1 MTRSQKSPLVIP
13 AKAGIHLDLRAPKA
27 KWIARCARPFGASLR
42 LFCALCACPAFA
54 GMTMLLAAC
63 GKAPNTAPTANTGA
77 APVSA
82 YVAIAR
88 GKIDVEG
95 GIVRVAAT
103 RDGVISAMQG
113 DIGDAVKAGD
123 VLVALDP
130 KPAQIALDAAHAE
143 LAAANAQASLLRAK
157 LPALRQRAARVVE
170 ASQAGAT
177 SGQSADDANQ
187 ALTELRAE
195 VSVADA
201 NVETARQK
209 TKQAE
214 YEVEARQLRAPVAGR
229 IVARVAQIGAAVSTQ
244 AGGDLVE
251 ILPDKPRIVRA
262 ELNEGFVA
270 KVKVGQTAEVSSDVD
285 GKSYAAHVSRI
296 GDVFGPSK
304 LTESTQDATDTR
316 DVECILQ
323 LDNAGELRIGQRV
336 QVRFLPQGK

>member
-1 MTRSQKSPLVIP
+1 MIRSTQIFPALV
-13 AKAGIHLDLRAPKA
+13 AA
-27 KWIARCARPFGASLR
+27 CAVA
-42 LFCALCACPAFA
+42 
-54 GMTMLLAAC
+54 LAAC
-63 GKAPNTAPTANTGA
+63 GKSSNTAPASSA
-77 APVSA
+77 ASASTSA

-103 RDGVISAMQG
+103 RDGVITEVHG
-113 DIGDAVKAGD
+113 EIGDAIKAGD
-123 VLVALDP
+123 VLVTLDP
-130 KPAQIALDAAHAE
+130 KPAQIALNAARAE

-157 LPALRQRAARVVE
+157 LPALRQRAARVAE

-201 NVETARQK
+201 NVDTVRQK
-209 TKQAE
+209 VKQAE
-214 YEVEARQLRAPVAGR
+214 YEVEARQLRAPIAGR
-229 IVARVAQIGAAVSTQ
+229 IVARIAQIGMAVSAQ
-244 AGGDLVE
+244 ANGDVVE

-270 KVKVGQTAEVSSDVD
+270 KVKVGQGAEVSSDVD
-285 GKSYAAHVSRI
+285 GKTYGAHVSRI

-304 LTESTQDATDTR
+304 LTESAQEATDTR

-323 LDNAGELRIGQRV
+323 IDNPAELRIGQRV
-336 QVRFLPQGK
+336 QVRFLPAAK

>member
-1 MTRSQKSPLVIP
+1 MIRSTHRFS
-13 AKAGIHLDLRAPKA
+13 
-27 KWIARCARPFGASLR
+27 
-42 LFCALCACPAFA
+42 ALPVACVLA
-54 GMTMLLAAC
+54 LAAC
-63 GKAPNTAPTANTGA
+63 GKSSNPVPATNSA
-77 APVSA
+77 AASA
-82 YVAIAR
+82 SAFVAIAR

-103 RDGVISAMQG
+103 RDGIVSEVHG

-143 LAAANAQASLLRAK
+143 VAAANAQAALLRAK
-157 LPALRQRAARVVE
+157 LPALRQRAARVAE

-195 VSVADA
+195 ISVADA
-201 NVETARQK
+201 NAESARQK
-209 TKQAE
+209 AKQAE
-214 YEVEARQLRAPVAGR
+214 YEVETRQLRAPVAGR
-229 IVARVAQIGAAVSTQ
+229 IVARVAQIGAAVSAQ
-244 AGGDLVE
+244 GGGDLVE

-270 KVKVGQTAEVSSDVD
+270 KVKVGQSAEVSSEVD
-285 GKSYAAHVSRI
+285 GKTYTAHVSRI

-304 LTESTQDATDTR
+304 LIESAQEATDTR
-316 DVECILQ
+316 DVECIMQ
-323 LDNAGELRIGQRV
+323 LDGAAELRIGQRV
-336 QVRFLPQGK
+336 QVRFLPQAK

>member
-1 MTRSQKSPLVIP
+1 MIRSHHILP
-13 AKAGIHLDLRAPKA
+13 A
-27 KWIARCARPFGASLR
+27 
-42 LFCALCACPAFA
+42 
-54 GMTMLLAAC
+54 LAAC
-63 GKAPNTAPTANTGA
+63 ALAACSKAPSTTPAANTGA
-77 APVSA
+77 ATTSA

-95 GIVRVAAT
+95 GILRIAAT
-103 RDGVISAMQG
+103 RDGVVSAVHG
-113 DIGDAVKAGD
+113 EIGDAVKAGD

-143 LAAANAQASLLRAK
+143 LTATNAQAALLRAK
-157 LPALRQRAARVVE
+157 LPALRQRAARVAE

-195 VSVADA
+195 ISVAEA
-201 NVETARQK
+201 NAETARQK
-209 TKQAE
+209 VKQAE

-229 IVARVAQIGAAVSTQ
+229 IVARIAQVGAAVSTQ
-244 AGGDLVE
+244 TGGDLVE

-270 KVKVGQTAEVSSDVD
+270 KVKLGQNAEVSSDVD
-285 GKSYAAHVSRI
+285 GKIYPAHVSRI

-304 LTESTQDATDTR
+304 LTESAQDATDTR

-323 LDNAGELRIGQRV
+323 LDNGGDLRIGQRV